1 MPPSSRDAGNPDAL
15 AAFPRAAG
23 PTIAFVLFLAAASS
37 VVRSFTHEFCH
48 RAEKIKTNKL
58 LTGVPILDEIVG
70 GGLPTF
76 SFNIIAR
83 APGSGKKTQARQIV
97 FANAFS
103 ALDFE
108 VPSQRFEW

>member
-1 MPPSSRDAGNPDAL
+1 LS
-15 AAFPRAAG
+15 
-23 PTIAFVLFLAAASS
+23 TQ
-37 VVRSFTHEFCH
+37 
-48 RAEKIKTNKL
+48 EKIKENKL
-58 LTGVPILDEIVG
+58 LTGVPVLDEIVG

-108 VPSQRFEW
+108 VPSQRFEWRAD